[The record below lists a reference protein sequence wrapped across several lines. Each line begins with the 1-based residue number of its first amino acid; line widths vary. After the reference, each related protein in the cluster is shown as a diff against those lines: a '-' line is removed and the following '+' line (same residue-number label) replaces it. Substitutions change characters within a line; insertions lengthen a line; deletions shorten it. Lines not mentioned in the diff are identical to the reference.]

1 MSKLQPVK
9 LNVYN
14 QQSTSLALASASQE
28 DTAKAQSMS
37 RAMLGGDNQRNAALP
52 IQLRP
57 KRTFGVATG
66 EGKHLIPPAKRRKS
80 IAPSTQRVVQPQV
93 FGFEGN
99 KHECRPVTQISCA
112 STKRVT
118 NMVPTPRT
126 LVQSDTVDG
135 CEDFTASQLKG
146 NDISLEKI
154 ESNVSSKADDPE
166 RKTPEHSWE

>member
-118 NMVPTPRT
+118 YERLLICLNVAAARARTPRAWIDVA
-126 LVQSDTVDG
+126 LN
-135 CEDFTASQLKG
+135 E
-146 NDISLEKI
+146 SLT
-154 ESNVSSKADDPE
+154 S
-166 RKTPEHSWE
+166 H

>member
-1 MSKLQPVK
+1 MNIFIHNSNVQVTTSKPKCLPTTI
-9 LNVYN
+9 YF
-14 QQSTSLALASASQE
+14 SLALASTSQE
-28 DTAKAQSMS
+28 DTAKAQSTS
-37 RAMLGGDNQRNAALP
+37 RAILGGDNQRNAALP
-52 IQLRP
+52 IQLRS

-118 NMVPTPRT
+118 KCS
-126 LVQSDTVDG
+126 SDEVG
-135 CEDFTASQLKG
+135 RG
-146 NDISLEKI
+146 
-154 ESNVSSKADDPE
+154 KA
-166 RKTPEHSWE
+166 